1 MLAKDTA
8 ICIRTTDYSE
18 TSQIVTF
25 FTRATGKVDAI
36 AKGSKRPKSSFGGPL
51 EIFSCG
57 QIMFT
62 DANRERLST
71 LTEFVQQKD
80 FSSLA
85 TNHFGLN
92 CAYLAV
98 ELTDKLTTDYDPHP
112 KLFDSLV
119 EFLQNLQ
126 NSKKDTSRLV
136 LLILFQLTLLKETG
150 LQPILNHCVNC
161 KTNHESQTTNRN
173 FYFSS
178 PANGL
183 VCTDCEGN
191 FQDKIKL
198 SRDAA
203 NVLNNLRLLPQSQE
217 KTLREIEKVLLH
229 HFTETIGRPPK
240 MAKYFHDSQ
249 FVPDKNRQVI
259 S

>member
-1 MLAKDTA
+1 MLTKDTA

-18 TSQIVTF
+18 TSQVVTF
-25 FTRATGKVDAI
+25 FTRAAGKVDAI

-51 EIFSCG
+51 EIFSYG
-57 QIMFT
+57 QIIFT
-62 DANRERLST
+62 DSNREKLST

-98 ELTDKLTTDYDPHP
+98 ELADKLTTDYDPHP
-112 KLFDSLV
+112 ELFDSLV

-126 NSKKDTSRLV
+126 DSREDANRLV
-136 LLILFQLTLLKETG
+136 LLIFFQLTLLKEIG
-150 LQPILNHCVNC
+150 LQPILSHCANC
-161 KTNHESQTTNRN
+161 KTSIEHRVSSIEYRV
-173 FYFSS
+173 YFSS
-178 PANGL
+178 SANGL
-183 VCTDCEGN
+183 VCHDCEAS
-191 FQDKIKL
+191 FPDKIKL
-198 SRDAA
+198 STQAA
-203 NVLNNLRLLPQSQE
+203 AVLNNFKSLPQSQE

-240 MAKYFHDSQ
+240 MAKYFRDL
-249 FVPDKNRQVI
+249 
-259 S
+259 